1 MVLTDQF
8 FTNNTQSI
16 VTSNRILYTP
26 SAFARTSLLHL
37 QEIGEL
43 TALRPHVSSRSGL
56 SSYLFFT
63 IVSGSGSLNYGE
75 VEYKLE
81 AGDCVF
87 IDCNTPYS
95 HTTSPDNLW
104 TLRWIHFFGP
114 TIPAIYNKYK
124 ERGGRPVFKP
134 EAAEK
139 MEEVWSELMKVAKSA
154 DYMRDMKIN
163 ASLSELL
170 VLVMSE
176 SWHPEDA
183 TTAKKK
189 ASVADVKAYLDQKY
203 EEKITLDG
211 LASHFYINKYYL
223 TKVFKEQYGV
233 SISTYLLNLRIT
245 KAKQL
250 LRFSEKSVEE
260 IGLEVGLGA
269 PHYFSQTFKSV
280 EGVPPSVYRKQW

>member
-1 MVLTDQF
+1 MDQF

-26 SAFARTSLLHL
+26 SSFARTSLLHL

-43 TALRPHVSSRSGL
+43 AALRPHVSSRSNL
-56 SSYLFFT
+56 QSFLFF
-63 IVSGSGSLNYGE
+63 IVIDGAGKLQYGE
-75 VEYKLE
+75 KEYKLG

-87 IDCNTPYS
+87 IDCRNPYS
-95 HTTSPDNLW
+95 HTTDPDNLW
-104 TLRWIHFFGP
+104 KLKWVHFYGP
-114 TIPAIYNKYK
+114 NVPSIYDKYR
-124 ERGGRPVFKP
+124 ERGGRPTFHP
-134 EAAEK
+134 EDGEK
-139 MEEVWSELMKVAKSA
+139 IEEVWTSLMTVAGSA
-154 DYMRDMKIN
+154 DYMRDMLIN
-163 ASLSELL
+163 QHLSTLL
-170 VLVMSE
+170 TLVMSE

-189 ASVADVKAYLDQKY
+189 ASVADVKEYLDRNY
-203 EEKITLDG
+203 AEKVTLDG
-211 LASHFYINKYYL
+211 LATHFYINKYYL
-223 TKVFKEQYGV
+223 TKVFKEQYGQ
-233 SISTYLLNLRIT
+233 SITAYLLNVRIT

-260 IGLEVGLGA
+260 IGMEVGLGA